1 MLSAP
6 EPISEHVFERTCSL
20 HRRVFPNILKMIKT
34 KPEWKLIKHV
44 TNAKKL
50 EKFMFKK
57 DVAFKQRKKAKIS
70 LINTRI
76 NGLIIC
82 SLNIPTK

>member
-57 DVAFKQRKKAKIS
+57 DVAFKQRKKATARFALLMI
-70 LINTRI
+70 
-76 NGLIIC
+76 IIC